1 MDGTVGFLVRGVYRG
16 LVMAA
21 FLAVA
26 ACGGSSSNSGST
38 TGSGGGTTTYTI
50 SGTITGASTVS
61 VALSGAS
68 SATTTTDA
76 SGNYQFTGLADGS
89 YTVAPT
95 LAGDTFS
102 PANLA
107 VTINGASDSGE
118 NFTATAAT
126 YTLSGTVQT
135 STGGALA
142 GVSLQLSGAASAIQ
156 TANSSG
162 QYTFANLAAGTYTV
176 TPTLPGYTF
185 SPANAA
191 VTISNGNMSATT
203 FVGTAAPPPT
213 YTISGTVSGAVA
225 GGVTITLSGAGT
237 ATTTTAANGSY
248 TFSGLAAGNYTVTP
262 SLTGYTFG
270 PTSTAV
276 TINSSD
282 VTGTNFTSNTV
293 VAASY
298 SISGTVSGAVA
309 SGVTIT
315 LSGAGTGTTTT
326 AANGTYTF
334 SGLAAGNY
342 TVTPSLS
349 GYTFSPAATAVAIST
364 ANVAGKN
371 FTASAVVTPTYAIS
385 GAVSGAV
392 ASGVTITLSGAGTG
406 TTTTAANGTYTFS
419 GLAAGNY
426 TVTPSLSGYT
436 FSPTATAV
444 AISTA
449 NVTGQNFTSSAVVV
463 PTYSISGTVSGAWVS
478 GVTVTL
484 SGAHAAVTS
493 TDSSGNYG
501 FSGLAAGNYTV
512 TPSLNGYTFTPS
524 SLGVSLTNASVTG
537 QNFSD
542 SGTSTGGGVYSISG
556 TLSYAGSKTGL
567 VNVMVFQACSNCG
580 GQTPVYGTAVSLT
593 GSPGAYSG
601 SYTVRGVTPGTY
613 TVVAQIDTL
622 GTGQLNMSNPIGETT
637 ALNVTNA
644 NVNANLS
651 LVDPGTLTPAAPSKF
666 KVNPES
672 GVGLVLYNPGVT
684 ILPSSGVA
692 VEADTG
698 YRIYWGTDTAASNG
712 GYQTF
717 SAQGQNKSAYILT
730 GLPSGS
736 VYFKMV
742 ALVGTNASAATP
754 VVGPVTIG
762 PTTGGNTVSG
772 TVTFSGTA
780 TGPMMVGLSAG
791 SKTVYYDYIAHPVSP
806 QAYSVSGVPSGIQQV
821 VVWLD
826 QNNDQTLDAG
836 DLTNF
841 QGLSPVVNVTGNL
854 TNLNETL
861 TSAPEAVTLAT
872 THVTGTG
879 GDSYSFTVYAGDGTR
894 RAVAMTLFSG
904 SNVAV
909 PVDLGALGDSSAY
922 LSMINNTVAP
932 TVGSSYQFLVTY
944 SDGTSSTITATVT
957 GVLNSFATNL
967 AVNSA
972 SPYSTTVP
980 QFTWGAPASPPAS
993 YLYFLS
999 LYGPNAS
1006 WYYPYN
1012 ASVGM
1017 PSTQTSVVY
1026 DADGNASAPSLTTG
1040 NTYTWQIVVQDSA
1053 TGNQAVYQTTY
1064 TP

>member
-270 PTSTAV
+270 PTATAV

-298 SISGTVSGAVA
+298 SISGT
-309 SGVTIT
+309 
-315 LSGAGTGTTTT
+315 
-326 AANGTYTF
+326 
-334 SGLAAGNY
+334 
-342 TVTPSLS
+342 
-349 GYTFSPAATAVAIST
+349 
-364 ANVAGKN
+364 
-371 FTASAVVTPTYAIS
+371 
-385 GAVSGAV
+385 VSGAV

-1026 DADGNASAPSLTTG
+1026 DADGSASIPSLTTG